1 MKRTQLL
8 FTVLQIPI
16 DFAMIVAAF
25 LAAYWLRLQ
34 ELFGPKVTYVMPLS
48 EYIQLV
54 LLIAIFWIIIF
65 IFTGMYNSRSSGSL
79 WNIFY
84 RTFIAVSVSLAIF
97 IIILFG
103 VKEAFF
109 SRLIAA
115 YAWFFAIGFI
125 VLGRIGLLLI
135 QRLLTRMGIIQERVV
150 IIGNDAAAKSI
161 EKFYNQRLAKV
172 IFVDSPKLDQI
183 SLSKLIDK
191 HRTNQVVVTTNLPTD
206 VNLNLIYFCETNGIR
221 FRYVPSLVG
230 LYAINATTD
239 TIYNYPLIELKPTP
253 LDGWGRITKRLFDF
267 ILSALAIIIL
277 SPILIVV
284 AIIVRLDSPG
294 KALFIQGRPGQFGY
308 KFNLYKFRSMYA
320 HMSTGDKYGGDKAEA
335 LRKQLENTANEASGL
350 LFKMKDDPRI
360 TKIGKFIRKTSL
372 DELPQLFN
380 VINGE
385 MSLVGPR
392 PPLSSEVAQYNKEQL
407 RRLLVKPGITGLW
420 QVSGRSE
427 TSFNEYLK
435 LDMYYIEHWSLWID
449 VKIILK
455 TIWVVLRKRG
465 AY

>member
-8 FTVLQIPI
+8 FTLLQVPI
-16 DFAMIVAAF
+16 DFIMIVAAF

-34 ELFGPKVTYVMPLS
+34 DFFGPEVIYVMPLA
-48 EYIQLV
+48 EYVQLV
-54 LLIAIFWIIIF
+54 FLIAIFWIIMF
-65 IFTGMYNSRSSGSL
+65 ILTGMYNSRSSGSL

-103 VKEAFF
+103 IKESFF

-115 YAWFFAIGFI
+115 YAWFFAIIFI
-125 VLGRIGLLLI
+125 ILGRIILMVI
-135 QRLLTRMGIIQERVV
+135 QRLLTRMGVIQERIV
-150 IIGNDAAAKSI
+150 IIGNDNAAKSI
-161 EKFYNQRLAKV
+161 EKFYNQRLAQI
-172 IFVDSPKLDQI
+172 IFIDPTKLDQI
-183 SLSKLIDK
+183 SLSELIDK
-191 HRTNQVVVTTNLPTD
+191 HRTDQVIVTTNLSAD
-206 VNLNLIYFCETNGIR
+206 INLNLIYFCETNGIR

-253 LDGWGRITKRLFDF
+253 LDGWGRIVKRLFDF
-267 ILSALAIIIL
+267 ILSALAIVIL
-277 SPILIVV
+277 SPVLIIV
-284 AIIVRLDSPG
+284 AVIVRLGSPG
-294 KALFIQGRPGQFGY
+294 SALFIQERPGQFGR
-308 KFNLYKFRSMYA
+308 KFKLYKFRSMYT

-335 LRKQLENTANEASGL
+335 LRKQLENTGNEASGL

-360 TKIGKFIRKTSL
+360 TRIGKFIRKTSL

-427 TSFNEYLK
+427 TSFDEYLK

-449 VKIILK
+449 IKIILK
-455 TIWVVLRKRG
+455 TIWVIIQRKG